1 MDQVEEEEDEDE
13 EAPAAAPK
21 KVCHFEY
28 ALSSLTEQSKKKK
41 PKKKKAAVVADIDE
55 SGPST
60 PTQTKGG
67 KKNKAGSAD
76 PFAGM
81 DEVDRALAELNMK

>member
-1 MDQVEEEEDEDE
+1 M
-13 EAPAAAPK
+13 K
-21 KVCHFEY
+21 
-28 ALSSLTEQSKKKK
+28 QSKKKK
-41 PKKKKAAVVADIDE
+41 PKKKKAALASTLDVED

-60 PTQTKGG
+60 PSQTKGG
-67 KKNKAGSAD
+67 KKNKAGTAD